1 MAAATV
7 DVGYLSTHLGVPET
21 NLTSAVTAPTPDL
34 VQAILEAVVTKAHE
48 FDALYAA
55 KLNVDIEL
63 ESVVRSS
70 EARSGSF
77 KSAAEASRKDADDLR
92 RKLQDEENARRAVE
106 NELQTIK
113 ASGANAQTEIE
124 RLASRNASLE
134 ASNRDTLAILESKTS
149 ANAELA
155 EELQTQHQ
163 KTLKLN
169 QEVTALQQQIQAAQA
184 TASSAKF
191 REQSLQQE
199 LAFARKNNEWFE
211 AELKTKSDESLKLRK
226 EKGAR
231 IAELQRQ
238 NEEAQSTVA
247 ALTRSE
253 KQLRT
258 RLEDAQRKADE
269 ALAKVQQLQ
278 EAAARSEEGFRAEL
292 ASSAR
297 LVELKEQQTETHRNR
312 LREVELRLEQVKDE
326 SADEVRRVRN
336 EMEQLR
342 QDLQQAERV
351 GQELEAEIDR
361 IQAAL
366 ATPAAA
372 SIIHATPGSAPQ
384 TPRANN
390 GGANAG
396 LLRAASPF
404 GTPGSVLR
412 GKSSISAAQAME
424 ELYKTKGELARER
437 RRTQE
442 LGQEL
447 DEIMSALEAKSP
459 EIADLQEEAERLRSE
474 NVQISRLCEESFS
487 ERDMAKKAAKKAEAS
502 SITAQAEIEILRT
515 QLRDLST
522 QIQLLVFTIQAREK
536 GLDELSDEEARQFE
550 RLQRGQVAEGSLDDM
565 SDTHQFIS
573 ERFVVFKDIQELQT
587 QNAELLRMTREFA
600 TKMES
605 EEASEAKRQV
615 EQDRAELLSLRDTVG
630 RLQDESKAVTV
641 RMKSYMTERDM
652 FRRMLQQKASHA
664 EISSVLGA
672 AAAAGNDP
680 ATPGQ
685 NTREV
690 LASIEHTGSATDDS
704 GELTVAL
711 RELQNNFDAYRNE
724 QGVDRETMRAQVDKL
739 SHERSILQGEIARI
753 NSQLTLASERYEIL
767 QSNYAALE
775 TDNKALQEKN
785 QSLSE
790 SYAKQDIRTQQ
801 VAMDLVEVRSLLESM
816 RNENA
821 NLKAEKSLWKGIQDR
836 LAQDNESLNE
846 DKSRLNTLLSSQ
858 QSLLNERE
866 LSESET
872 KRRLQT
878 QIDNLEAELTTTKR
892 KLSEEIEDAKKLQ
905 LRKEY
910 DAQQSQKRIDDLM
923 ASIAQSKEELVALKT
938 SRDHLQARVNELT
951 IELRNAE
958 ERTQRLQ
965 PRPTPRAPPPSAQQ
979 QEDGGVAG
987 ADGGSGGD
995 DEGEGAGGSASRADE
1010 LEAELSDLRRDLDLA
1025 RIELASSKEEAN
1037 SYKDIAHAIEDDLNN
1052 LNEAQDQ
1059 YRQEM
1064 DGALE
1069 AKEARIKELEQR
1081 VEALSAEL
1089 ATSTNELNG
1098 LRDSQADLTRK
1109 LDDEKRILE
1118 SEIARLK
1125 DSEDRYKDEKK
1136 YHQSDL
1142 RAQAEI
1148 ATRAQKDY
1156 EQELVKHAEA
1166 AKQLQVLRSEHNH
1179 LRTEAASWRAEADSA
1194 KLALAQSES
1203 SWEERRQQFEQE
1215 LIEIKARRDD
1225 TNAQNKLLGQ
1235 QLETVTAQIASLQQ
1249 SRSAAAAG
1257 IGATDSSDNNSAEGT
1272 PSAFADAATEGLRE
1286 LNNYLRR
1293 EKEILEVQ
1301 YDLKLQENQ
1310 RLQQKH
1316 DYAQAQLDE
1325 ARLKLEQERRAQADV
1340 SRSSQTHKEL
1350 MEKLNELNLIRESN
1364 VTLRNDNQHAQ
1375 AQLVLKDGKIEMLHA
1390 QIQPLEQR
1398 VAELENQKL
1407 FMDEEVKQITEDRE
1421 RWQKRTESILS
1432 KYGRVDPTELDQL
1445 KESMAALEA
1454 ERSALQTTET
1464 ELRAKITELETSLES
1479 DRGQWRETRQKLIE
1493 QAKEKARQQGA
1504 QIRELTSQKTELQEQ
1519 ATAAAARLATVEQE
1533 LEAAN
1538 AAAKAA
1544 VESRANNAQQEE
1556 EAHAASVP
1564 STPAPT
1570 AAMDVNGQQQQPPA
1584 DTNALST
1591 DDAALL
1597 QHEVHQLRGE
1607 LEVVRTEKAAVEQEL
1622 VSLRTQLDTAVAER
1636 DQAVAQAQAALA
1648 QAQAPAQNPSG
1659 EYGAAAPAAN
1669 GFAGSAAPAAAVAPL
1684 SDAEKEELQQRI
1696 AAAEARAAAF
1706 EQKAKE
1712 VEDNI
1717 QSTLKERSDKMK
1729 DALNKKLKET
1739 KEKAEQEVREA
1750 REKLQAELD
1759 LRVEQEKKIWMA
1771 EQSSTGTAAP
1781 APAPGEAT
1789 SEVPST
1795 PAKAEPGT
1803 PTTAGTPLDLSKL
1816 GDTETRELLANNATI
1831 RSIVTANI
1839 KKKIESE
1846 TKKVRDEV
1854 EQAVKAEYDAKI
1866 TSARESG
1873 QMMAEKKSSIRINMA
1888 ENKLKTATAKLDVV
1902 STAAQQ
1908 TPQRPVGEVWA
1919 IAKDARPAPATPAAS
1934 NPATPAP
1941 GTPGPAAAQPPARAQ
1956 PPATPA
1962 AVQAA
1967 TPAAAPGALRPQPQQ
1982 QPQQQQRVSSL
1993 PTKPQP
1999 ANSSLPSS
2007 LPAPAGGPPALD
2019 NPFLSKPSEIPQPNN
2034 PFAKAAQQ
2042 QQQQQQQPQQQQQH
2056 QPQHQPQQSQQQP
2069 QRPQSALGQQQG
2081 GPRSGIPVP
2090 GSGRG
2095 GAHGNNQNSNRGGA
2109 GGAGRGGV
2117 YQAPRGRG
2125 RGGMGQNQGR
2135 GGGNTGG
2142 GGGGANLNPSAD
2154 AFNPGNKRPRNDGG
2168 DAAGGGVKRMRGG
2181 GGPGGPAGG
2190 QAGGAGGAGGAG
2202 AGGQAQ

>member
-1 MAAATV
+1 MAAAAV

-21 NLTSAVTAPTPDL
+21 SLSSAVTAPTAEL
-34 VQAILEAVVTKAHE
+34 VKTILDAVVTKAHE

-70 EARSGSF
+70 EARSESF
-77 KSAAEASRKDADDLR
+77 KTAAETSRKDVDELR
-92 RKLQDEENARRAVE
+92 RKLQDEENVRRGVE
-106 NELQTIK
+106 NELQTLK
-113 ASGANAQTEIE
+113 ASTANTQAEIE

-134 ASNRDTLAILESKTS
+134 ASNRDTLSILESKTS
-149 ANAELA
+149 ANAEIA
-155 EELQTQHQ
+155 EELQAQHQ

-169 QEVTALQQQIQAAQA
+169 QEVTALQQAVQTAQA
-184 TASSAKF
+184 TTSSAKF

-211 AELKTKSDESLKLRK
+211 AELKTKSEESLKLRK

-238 NEEAQSTVA
+238 NEEAQSTVD

-278 EAAARSEEGFRAEL
+278 EAASRSEESFRAEL
-292 ASSAR
+292 ESSAR

-342 QDLQQAERV
+342 QDLQQAEKMS
-351 GQELEAEIDR
+351 QDLEAEVDR
-361 IQAAL
+361 VQAMLSTPMAAAAIA
-366 ATPAAA
+366 ATPSAQ
-372 SIIHATPGSAPQ
+372 PGSAPQ
-384 TPRANN
+384 TPRANGGGN
-390 GGANAG
+390 GS

-487 ERDMAKKAAKKAEAS
+487 ERDIAKKAAKKAEAS

-522 QIQLLVFTIQAREK
+522 QIQLLVFNIQAREK
-536 GLDELSDEEARQFE
+536 GLDELSEEEARQFE
-550 RLQRGQVAEGSLDDM
+550 RLQRGQVAEGCLDDM

-573 ERFVVFKDIQELQT
+573 ERFVVFKDIQELQEK
-587 QNAELLRMTREFA
+587 NAELLRLTRELAF
-600 TKMES
+600 KMES
-605 EEASEAKRQV
+605 EEASDAKRQV
-615 EQDRAELLSLRDTVG
+615 EQDRAELAALRDTVG

-664 EISSVLGA
+664 EIASVMGDGGTLGQ
-672 AAAAGNDP
+672 
-680 ATPGQ
+680 TQ
-685 NTREV
+685 REV
-690 LASIEHTGSATDDS
+690 LASIEQNSSGADD

-724 QGVDRETMRAQVDKL
+724 QGVDRQTMRAQVDKL
-739 SHERSILQGEIARI
+739 SNERSALQGEIARI

-767 QSNYAALE
+767 QSNYTALE

-836 LAQDNESLNE
+836 LAQDNESLNQ

-878 QIDNLEAELTTTKR
+878 QIDNLDAELTTTKR

-923 ASIAQSKEELVALKT
+923 ASITQSKEELVATKT

-965 PRPTPRAPPPSAQQ
+965 PRPTPRAPPAQTDADAQ
-979 QEDGGVAG
+979 DG
-987 ADGGSGGD
+987 ADGGD
-995 DEGEGAGGSASRADE
+995 SASREQE
-1010 LEAELSDLRRDLDLA
+1010 LESELADLRRDLELA
-1025 RIELASSKEEAN
+1025 QMELASSKEEAN
-1037 SYKDIAHAIEDDLNN
+1037 SYKDIAQTIEEDLNN
-1052 LNEAQDQ
+1052 LSEAQEQ

-1064 DGALE
+1064 DSALE
-1069 AKEARIKELEQR
+1069 AKEARIRELEQR

-1098 LRDSQADLTRK
+1098 LRDSQADLARK
-1109 LDDEKRILE
+1109 FDDEKRILE

-1194 KLALAQSES
+1194 KLALTQSES

-1215 LIEIKARRDD
+1215 LLEIKARRDD

-1235 QLETVTAQIASLQQ
+1235 QLESVTAQITSLQQ
-1249 SRSAAAAG
+1249 SRASAGTPSAGGDNSGAAAA
-1257 IGATDSSDNNSAEGT
+1257 

-1316 DYAQAQLDE
+1316 DYVQSQLDE

-1340 SRSSQTHKEL
+1340 GRSSQTHKEL

-1364 VTLRNDNQHAQ
+1364 VTLRNDNQHVQ
-1375 AQLVLKDGKIEMLHA
+1375 AQLVLKDGTIQQLRN

-1454 ERSALQTTET
+1454 EKTTLQSTET
-1464 ELRAKITELETSLES
+1464 ELRAKIQELETSLET

-1504 QIRELTSQKTELQEQ
+1504 QIRELTGQKTELQEQ
-1519 ATAAAARLATVEQE
+1519 ANAATTRLSTVEQE

-1538 AAAKAA
+1538 NAK
-1544 VESRANNAQQEE
+1544 
-1556 EAHAASVP
+1556 
-1564 STPAPT
+1564 T
-1570 AAMDVNGQQQQPPA
+1570 ALEGRVSALQQQQQQQTEAPA
-1584 DTNALST
+1584 QAASAPVASMDVDDQSQQQSSDVPAGGLSAEDT
-1591 DDAALL
+1591 ALL
-1597 QHEVHQLRGE
+1597 QQEVHQLRGE
-1607 LEVVRTEKAAVEQEL
+1607 LEVVRTEKAAIEQEL
-1622 VSLRTQLDTAVAER
+1622 ISLRTQLDSAVEER
-1636 DQAVAQAQAALA
+1636 DHAVAQAQAA
-1648 QAQAPAQNPSG
+1648 SG
-1659 EYGAAAPAAN
+1659 VEGAAAPATN
-1669 GFAGSAAPAAAVAPL
+1669 GFTAPAADAGATL
-1684 SDAEKEELQQRI
+1684 TDAEKEELQQRI
-1696 AAAEARAAAF
+1696 AAAEARAAEF
-1706 EQKAKE
+1706 EKKAQE
-1712 VEDNI
+1712 VEENI
-1717 QSTLKERSDKMK
+1717 QATLKERSDKMK
-1729 DALNKKLKET
+1729 DALNKRLKESR
-1739 KEKAEQEVREA
+1739 EKQEQELREA
-1750 REKLQAELD
+1750 REKMQSELD

-1771 EQSSTGTAAP
+1771 EQAASAPAATDASSTTAAETT
-1781 APAPGEAT
+1781 AA
-1789 SEVPST
+1789 VPST
-1795 PAKAEPGT
+1795 PAKAEPGAATPFSAPPT
-1803 PTTAGTPLDLSKL
+1803 PTTAGTPVDLSKL
-1816 GDTETRELLANNATI
+1816 GDTETRELLANNPTI

-1839 KKKIESE
+1839 KKKIDSE
-1846 TKKVRDEV
+1846 TKRVREEI
-1854 EQAVKAEYDAKI
+1854 EQAVKAEYETKI
-1866 TSARESG
+1866 TAARDSG

-1888 ENKLKTATAKLDVV
+1888 ENKLKTANAKLDVV
-1902 STAAQQ
+1902 STAAVQ
-1908 TPQRPVGEVWA
+1908 TPQRPVAEVWN
-1919 IAKDARPAPATPAAS
+1919 IAKDARPPPAQA
-1934 NPATPAP
+1934 AP
-1941 GTPGPAAAQPPARAQ
+1941 GTPGPATPAPSTPAPAQAQPVAALNAFTPTTQPA
-1956 PPATPA
+1956 PAT
-1962 AVQAA
+1962 
-1967 TPAAAPGALRPQPQQ
+1967 GALRP
-1982 QPQQQQRVSSL
+1982 PQQQQQPPPISSL
-1993 PTKPQP
+1993 PIKPQP
-1999 ANSSLPSS
+1999 ATNLPPSS
-2007 LPAPAGGPPALD
+2007 LPAPISGPPALN
-2019 NPFLSKPSEIPQPNN
+2019 NPFLAKPADANQAAN
-2034 PFAKAAQQ
+2034 PFAKNVQQ
-2042 QQQQQQQPQQQQQH
+2042 QQQQQQQQSQLRQPQQQQQ
-2056 QPQHQPQQSQQQP
+2056 QNQQ
-2069 QRPQSALGQQQG
+2069 QQQG

-2090 GSGRG
+2090 GGGRG
-2095 GAHGNNQNSNRGGA
+2095 GAQGGNSNRGGTA

-2125 RGGMGQNQGR
+2125 RGGIGQNPGR
-2135 GGGNTGG
+2135 GGGATGS
-2142 GGGGANLNPSAD
+2142 GGAGALNPSAD
-2154 AFNPGNKRPRNDGG
+2154 TFNPSNKRQRNDNEAGG
-2168 DAAGGGVKRMRGG
+2168 AGGGVKRMRGG

-2190 QAGGAGGAGGAG
+2190 QAGGAGG
-2202 AGGQAQ
+2202 QAQ

>member
-1 MAAATV
+1 MAAAAV

-21 NLTSAVTAPTPDL
+21 NLSTAVTDPTPELVKAILDAVTA
-34 VQAILEAVVTKAHE
+34 KAHE
-48 FDALYAA
+48 FDELYAA

-70 EARSGSF
+70 EARSESF
-77 KSAAEASRKDADDLR
+77 KTAAETSRKDADDLR
-92 RKLQDEENARRAVE
+92 RKLQDEENARRAIE
-106 NELQTIK
+106 NELQTIT

-184 TASSAKF
+184 TTSSAKF

-199 LAFARKNNEWFE
+199 LEFARKNNEWFE

-238 NEEAQSTVA
+238 TEEAQSTVD

-258 RLEDAQRKADE
+258 RLDDAQRKADE

-278 EAAARSEEGFRAEL
+278 EAAARSEESFRAEL

-342 QDLQQAERV
+342 QDLQQAERLT
-351 GQELEAEIDR
+351 QELEAEVDR

-372 SIIHATPGSAPQ
+372 SVIQATPGSAPQ
-384 TPRANN
+384 TPRAN
-390 GGANAG
+390 GSAAGG

-412 GKSSISAAQAME
+412 GKSSISAAQALE
-424 ELYKTKGELARER
+424 ELYKTKGELNRER

-487 ERDMAKKAAKKAEAS
+487 ERDIAKKAAKKAEAS

-522 QIQLLVFTIQAREK
+522 QIQMLVFNIQAREK
-536 GLDELSDEEARQFE
+536 GLDNLTDEEERQFE
-550 RLQRGQVAEGSLDDM
+550 RLQRGEVAEGSLDDM

-573 ERFVVFKDIQELQT
+573 ERFVVFKDISELQK
-587 QNAELLRMTREFA
+587 QNTELLRMTREFA
-600 TKMES
+600 MKMES
-605 EEASEAKRQV
+605 EEANEAKRQA
-615 EQDRAELLSLRDTVG
+615 EQDHAELVSLRDTVG
-630 RLQDESKAVTV
+630 RLQDESKAVTI

-664 EISSVLGA
+664 EIASVLGVGGDA
-672 AAAAGNDP
+672 PG
-680 ATPGQ
+680 TPGQ

-690 LASIEHTGSATDDS
+690 LASIEQTASSTDDA
-704 GELTVAL
+704 ELTVAL

-724 QGVDRETMRAQVDKL
+724 QGVDRQTMRAQVDKL
-739 SHERSILQGEIARI
+739 SHERSTLQGEIARI

-836 LAQDNESLNE
+836 LAQDNENLNQ

-923 ASIAQSKEELVALKT
+923 ASITQSKEELVALKT

-965 PRPTPRAPPPSAQQ
+965 PRPTPRAPPAQQ
-979 QEDGGVAG
+979 QTDEN
-987 ADGGSGGD
+987 ADGGD
-995 DEGEGAGGSASRADE
+995 DEGDSASRIQE
-1010 LEAELSDLRRDLDLA
+1010 LESEVSDLHRDLDLA
-1025 RIELASSKEEAN
+1025 RMELASSKEEAN
-1037 SYKDIAHAIEDDLNN
+1037 SYKDIAHAIEEDLNN
-1052 LNEAQDQ
+1052 LNEAQEQ

-1069 AKEARIKELEQR
+1069 AKEVRIKELEQR

-1098 LRDSQADLTRK
+1098 LRDSQADLARK
-1109 LDDEKRILE
+1109 FDDEKRILE

-1194 KLALAQSES
+1194 KVALAQSES

-1215 LIEIKARRDD
+1215 LVEIKARRDD

-1235 QLETVTAQIASLQQ
+1235 QLETVTAQITSLQQ
-1249 SRSAAAAG
+1249 SRASSGAG
-1257 IGATDSSDNNSAEGT
+1257 ADNSGDNADGT
-1272 PSAFADAATEGLRE
+1272 PSAYADAATEGLRE

-1316 DYAQAQLDE
+1316 DYAQTQLDE

-1340 SRSSQTHKEL
+1340 GRSSQTHKEL

-1375 AQLVLKDGKIEMLHA
+1375 AQLVLKDGKIEMLRN
-1390 QIQPLEQR
+1390 QIQPLEQK

-1407 FMDEEVKQITEDRE
+1407 YLDEEVKQITEDRE

-1454 ERSALQTTET
+1454 ERTTLQTTET

-1519 ATAAAARLATVEQE
+1519 ATAATTRLATIEQE

-1538 AAAKAA
+1538 AAKTALEGRLNQQQQAPQQQQD
-1544 VESRANNAQQEE
+1544 ESFAPA
-1556 EAHAASVP
+1556 
-1564 STPAPT
+1564 TPAPV
-1570 AAMDVNGQQQQPPA
+1570 ASMDVDSQQPA
-1584 DTNALST
+1584 AESGGLNAEDT
-1591 DDAALL
+1591 ALL
-1597 QHEVHQLRGE
+1597 QQEVHQLRGE

-1622 VSLRTQLDTAVAER
+1622 IGLRTQLDNVVAER
-1636 DQAVAQAQAALA
+1636 DQALAQVQAAQA

-1659 EYGAAAPAAN
+1659 EYGAATATN
-1669 GFAGSAAPAAAVAPL
+1669 GFAAAATPAPL
-1684 SDAEKEELQQRI
+1684 TDAEKEELQQRI
-1696 AAAEARAAAF
+1696 AAAEARAVAF

-1717 QSTLKERSDKMK
+1717 QNTLKERSDKMK
-1729 DALNKKLKET
+1729 DALNKKLKEF
-1739 KEKAEQEVREA
+1739 KEKAEQEAREA
-1750 REKLQAELD
+1750 RDKLQSELD

-1771 EQSSTGTAAP
+1771 EQSSAPTSATAGTSTE
-1781 APAPGEAT
+1781 PGE
-1789 SEVPST
+1789 VPAT

-1803 PTTAGTPLDLSKL
+1803 GDVPPTPPTGTPLDLSKL
-1816 GDTETRELLANNATI
+1816 GDTETRELLANNPTI

-1866 TSARESG
+1866 SSARESG

-1902 STAAQQ
+1902 STAATQ
-1908 TPQRPVGEVWA
+1908 TPQRPVGEVWS
-1919 IAKDARPAPATPAAS
+1919 IAKDARP
-1934 NPATPAP
+1934 
-1941 GTPGPAAAQPPARAQ
+1941 

-1962 AVQAA
+1962 ATPA
-1967 TPAAAPGALRPQPQQ
+1967 TPAQAPATPAQAPAQTQVPTQAQAQPQSTPAATPGALRP
-1982 QPQQQQRVSSL
+1982 PQQQQQRLSSL

-1999 ANSSLPSS
+1999 GNNNSQIPTS
-2007 LPAPAGGPPALD
+2007 LPAPVVGGPPALD
-2019 NPFLSKPSEIPQPNN
+2019 NPFLTKPSEIPQAANN

-2042 QQQQQQQPQQQQQH
+2042 QQQQLQQPQQVQHQQQHQHQQQQH
-2056 QPQHQPQQSQQQP
+2056 QQNQP
-2069 QRPQSALGQQQG
+2069 QRPQSALGQQQQQG

-2090 GSGRG
+2090 GGGRG
-2095 GAHGNNQNSNRGGA
+2095 GAHGNQQSNRGGA

-2125 RGGMGQNQGR
+2125 RGGIGQNQGR
-2135 GGGNTGG
+2135 GGGNTGQG
-2142 GGGGANLNPSAD
+2142 GAANLNPSAD

-2168 DAAGGGVKRMRGG
+2168 NDAGGGGGVKRMRGG
-2181 GGPGGPAGG
+2181 GGPSGATGG
-2190 QAGGAGGAGGAG
+2190 QAGGGGGAQAGGG